1 MAVELKLR
9 MLGIRELNHLPATK
23 RLILEKATRIAH
35 AADAAAND
43 PNGHEVETGEGV
55 RRPRA
60 AVVTVTH
67 KAMWKE
73 ATQRTL
79 TKSIGAGRG

>member
-1 MAVELKLR
+1 MSMEIHLR
-9 MLGIRELNHLPATK
+9 MLGVRELLHLPATK
-23 RLILEKATRIAH
+23 RLILDKATRIAQ

-43 PNGHEVETGEGV
+43 PNGHEVETGEGI
-55 RRPRA
+55 RRARA
-60 AVVTVTH
+60 SVITATH

-79 TKSIGAGRG
+79 TRSIGAGRG